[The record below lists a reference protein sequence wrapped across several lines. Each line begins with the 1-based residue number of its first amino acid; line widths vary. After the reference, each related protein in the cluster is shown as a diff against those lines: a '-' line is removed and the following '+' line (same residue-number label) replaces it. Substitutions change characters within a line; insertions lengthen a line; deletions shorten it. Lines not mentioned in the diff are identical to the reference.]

1 MANTFETL
9 ADYAPLAR
17 VGAKMVATDLKIA
30 STFNRDLEGEFGGKR
45 GMTVNVKIPSALV
58 AHAKSKANPREA
70 IIVDEIVQS
79 HFSVTI
85 DGLAYSSVELD
96 EWEAAY
102 AVEEFATEV
111 LQPQTEAVA
120 DYVENE
126 AIKALKA
133 LPDAN
138 SNGPDAEPGTTADDG
153 MLFGITYD
161 ATKPEDY
168 FVAARK
174 RLMDNGLPAAGLWAA
189 VGTQVYA
196 DLLNADALK
205 DASASGSSDALR
217 DAQTGKVRGFTV
229 VEAPML
235 DENEIVFY
243 GRHSFTLVVRAPKV
257 PRGAA
262 GGASVS
268 AGGFAARLVYDYDA
282 TTQVDRSTVSAFV
295 SVANMPVY
303 KIERDYTNGTA
314 SVVAKP
320 SALRVAD
327 VTTPSGN

>member
-17 VGAKMVATDLKIA
+17 VGAKMVANDLKIA

-45 GMTVNVKIPSALV
+45 GMTVNIKIPSALV
-58 AHAKSKANPREA
+58 ARAKSSANPREA

-79 HFSVTI
+79 HFSVSI

-102 AVEEFATEV
+102 KVEDFASEV

-126 AIKALKA
+126 SIEALKGVEDSTQA
-133 LPDAN
+133 
-138 SNGPDAEPGTTADDG
+138 GG
-153 MLFGITYD
+153 MLAGALYNPN
-161 ATKPEDY
+161 KPEDF
-168 FVAARK
+168 FVSARK
-174 RLMDNGLPAAGLWAA
+174 RLMDNGLPASGLWAA

-205 DASASGSSDALR
+205 DASQSGSTDALR

-268 AGGFAARLVYDYDA
+268 AGGFASRLVYDYDA

-295 SVANMPVY
+295 SVANMPVW
-303 KIERDYTNGTA
+303 KIERDYTTKEA
-314 SVVAKP
+314 TVVEKP
-320 SALRVAD
+320 SALRVPDVSAMLDAD
-327 VTTPSGN
+327 DDGVLDV